1 MTRNAPTFGASG
13 FYVTIGRY
21 QRERFDSLRAAQ
33 DFAALARRNGERHA
47 RAICCAT
54 GASA

>member
-1 MTRNAPTFGASG
+1 MNCTAPTFGSSG
-13 FYVTIGRY
+13 FFVTIGH

-33 DFAALARRNGERHA
+33 DFATLARRNGERHA